1 MNNEERR
8 RRAIAHFAQEAER
21 VNAKLS
27 EEQKMAI
34 VGLAPGLMKKRV
46 PENIL
51 KELAQLNLIERKLG
65 GPALTILGKFVARL
79 NGAHT

>member
-1 MNNEERR
+1 MNSEERR
-8 RRAIAHFAQEAER
+8 RRAIAHFAQEAKK

-34 VGLAPGLMKKRV
+34 VALTPGLMKKRIAD
-46 PENIL
+46 PLL
-51 KELAQLNLIERKLG
+51 KELAQLKLVEQKLG

-79 NGAHT
+79 NGAQA